1 MTLTELNRRFSTEDQ
16 CREYFVK
23 VRWPNGVECPRC
35 ASSKVHRLARPW
47 TWQCKQCSKNGYR
60 FSPLVG
66 TIFENTNYP
75 LRIWFQVI
83 YLMCQ
88 SKKGISALQIQR
100 TIGSGS
106 YRTAWYMCHRIRCA
120 MQNDEF
126 KKLTGVVEVDET
138 YVGGKEKNKHASKK
152 LRSGRGTVGKTAVI
166 GAISRKGS
174 VVAKMIE
181 NTDDRTL
188 SGFVRETVGDNVS
201 LVATD
206 EHASYNA
213 INDEYHHETVAH
225 RRGEYVRGE
234 VHTATIDSFWSLL
247 KRGIMGSFHNVS
259 KAYLPLYLNEFT
271 FRTNNRKSTDI
282 FAQVLAG
289 A

>member
-1 MTLTELNRRFSTEDQ
+1 MTLTELNRRFSSEDA
-16 CREYFVK
+16 CRDYLVK

-35 ASSKVHRLARPW
+35 ASPKVHKLSRPW

-75 LRIWFQVI
+75 LRVWFQVI

-126 KKLTGVVEVDET
+126 KKLSGVVEVDET
-138 YVGGKEKNKHASKK
+138 YIGGKVKNRH
-152 LRSGRGTVGKTAVI
+152 GRGIGRGFKKGQGGTGGAGKVAVDLQK
-166 GAISRKGS
+166 RKRRR
-174 VVAKMIE
+174 E
-181 NTDDRTL
+181 TYREPL

-201 LVATD
+201 LIATD
-206 EHASYNA
+206 EHQSYRA
-213 INDEYHHETVAH
+213 LDRDYPHHAVSH
-225 RRGEYVRGE
+225 SKGEDVRGQ
-234 VHTATIDSFWSLL
+234 VHTGTIDSFWSLL
-247 KRGIMGSFHNVS
+247 KRGIVGSFHNVL

-271 FRTNNRKSTDI
+271 FRTNNRKSSDI